1 MTGRAT
7 RGGGARA
14 IVPGRPLVV
23 PSRHPVPDLFAARRV
38 LAIQPHYDDTDIAAG
53 GTVAALVDAGVE
65 VVYCT
70 VTDDLVGV
78 VDGSLDPAAAAAALR
93 DDQERAGA
101 ILGVRRQ
108 LRLGHP
114 DAGPWDRF
122 AVRAD
127 LLAAIREVRP
137 DGILTADPFLAYEAH
152 RDHTETGSVAAEAA
166 ILFGLPKLRSSDAG
180 IDAAW
185 ERDGW
190 PELRYVGFY
199 YTATPNT
206 LVDIDATWERK
217 AAAVGE
223 YRAQFE
229 PDELPRLVAALDER
243 ARAVAALA
251 GDELGCRRAEGLTVL
266 HPGALHG
273 GA

>member
-1 MTGRAT
+1 MSASRP
-7 RGGGARA
+7 RVL
-14 IVPGRPLVV
+14 VPGRPVAV
-23 PSRHPVPDLFAARRV
+23 PSRHPVPDLFSARTV
-38 LAIQPHYDDTDIAAG
+38 LAIQPHYDDNDIAAG
-53 GTVAALVDAGVE
+53 GAIAALVDAGIE

-78 VDGSLDPAAAAAALR
+78 VDASLDPSAAAASLR
-93 DDQERAGA
+93 RDQEAAGS
-101 ILGVRRQ
+101 ILGIRRQ

-137 DGILTADPFLAYEAH
+137 DGILTADPFLPYEAH
-152 RDHTETGSVAAEAA
+152 RDHREVGEVAAEAA
-166 ILFGLPKLRSSDAG
+166 ILFGLPKLRSSRPDV
-180 IDAAW
+180 DAAW
-185 ERDGW
+185 EHDGW

-206 LVDIDATWERK
+206 LVAIDATWERK
-217 AAAVGE
+217 AAAVSE
-223 YRAQFE
+223 YHAQFE
-229 PDELPRLVAALDER
+229 PDELPALVAALDER
-243 ARAVAALA
+243 ARTVAALGGGEFGA
-251 GDELGCRRAEGLTVL
+251 VRAEGLTVL

>member
-1 MTGRAT
+1 VTGPGG
-7 RGGGARA
+7 RGGRSRA
-14 IVPGRPLVV
+14 FVPGRPLAI
-23 PSRHPVPDLFAARRV
+23 PSRHPVPDLFSATRV
-38 LAIQPHYDDTDIAAG
+38 LAIQPHYDDNDIAAG
-53 GTVAALVDAGVE
+53 GTIAALIDAGIE

-78 VDGSLDPAAAAAALR
+78 VDASLEPSAAAAALR
-93 DDQERAGA
+93 GDQERAGA
-101 ILGVRRQ
+101 IIGVARQ
-108 LRLGHP
+108 IRLGHP

-122 AVRAD
+122 SVRAD

-137 DGILTADPFLAYEAH
+137 DGILTADPFLPYEAH

-166 ILFGLPKLRSSDAG
+166 ILFGLPKLRSSRPEV
-180 IDAAW
+180 DAAW
-185 ERDGW
+185 EREGW

-206 LVDIDATWERK
+206 LVDIDATWTRK
-217 AAAVGE
+217 AAAASE
-223 YRAQFE
+223 YHAQFE
-229 PDELPRLVAALDER
+229 PEELPALVAALD
-243 ARAVAALA
+243 ARAQAVASLA
-251 GDELGCRRAEGLTVL
+251 DGQVGCRRAEGLTVL

>member
-1 MTGRAT
+1 MS
-7 RGGGARA
+7 GGAARGSGPRA
-14 IVPGRPLVV
+14 IAPGRPLAV
-23 PSRHPVPDLFAARRV
+23 PSRHPVPDLFSARRV
-38 LAIQPHYDDTDIAAG
+38 LAIQPHYDDNDIAAG
-53 GTVAALVDAGVE
+53 GTIAALVDAGIE

-78 VDGSLDPAAAAAALR
+78 VDGSLDPVAAAVALR
-93 DDQERAGA
+93 RDQEAAGA
-101 ILGVRRQ
+101 ILGVDRQ
-108 LRLGHP
+108 IRLGHP

-122 AVRAD
+122 AVRAG

-137 DGILTADPFLAYEAH
+137 DGILTADPFLPYEAH
-152 RDHTETGSVAAEAA
+152 RDHRETGEVAAEAA
-166 ILFGLPKLRSSDAG
+166 ILFGLPKLRSSDPA

-206 LVDIDATWERK
+206 LVSIDATWDRK
-217 AAAVGE
+217 AAAVSE

-229 PDELPRLVAALDER
+229 PDELPALVAALDER

-251 GDELGCRRAEGLTVL
+251 DGGLGARRAEGLTVL